1 MAELGSTSSIGRKRK
16 TVMELIK
23 KKKKGDTR
31 RSQTRVN
38 IGVAFQR
45 WRLVMEHNKLKSDA
59 MVALFLLDSYERDVS
74 GPTQAVKAGG
84 PRPPPPAVSTSLSE
98 ELSGERGICRQWQVL
113 PASDATTYR
122 VCKELVDVQP
132 YKLFAS
138 SQKQ

>member
-45 WRLVMEHNKLKSDA
+45 WRLVMEHNELKSDA
-59 MVALFLLDSYERDVS
+59 MVALFLLDSYERD
-74 GPTQAVKAGG
+74 GPTQAVKPGV
-84 PRPPPPAVSTSLSE
+84 PRPPPPTVCSSLSE
-98 ELSGERGICRQWQVL
+98 ELSGERGVCRQWQVL
-113 PASDATTYR
+113 PASDAATYR